1 MLRDQPAPARGGIQA
16 QREVFVRP
24 EQKPGV
30 LGRVGVA
37 GQAGGKTWGF
47 GCGPLLLL
55 RGGGAA
61 RIPRRY
67 RDIDKLNR
75 PALGDGWH
83 MAYNR
88 PLAIRTVRRIGS

>member
-1 MLRDQPAPARGGIQA
+1 MGLWVWSAAA
-16 QREVFVRP
+16 VE
-24 EQKPGV
+24 
-30 LGRVGVA
+30 
-37 GQAGGKTWGF
+37 
-47 GCGPLLLL
+47 
-55 RGGGAA
+55 GGGAA